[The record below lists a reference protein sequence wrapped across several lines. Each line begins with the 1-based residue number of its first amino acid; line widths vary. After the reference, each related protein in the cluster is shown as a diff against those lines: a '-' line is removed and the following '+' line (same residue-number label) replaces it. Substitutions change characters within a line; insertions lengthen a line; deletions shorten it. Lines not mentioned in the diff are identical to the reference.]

1 MVEYLKRRHLSPIY
15 GGNLIIPEKVDYF
28 VIEDEP
34 DVLHCGHVHKNGY
47 ALYRGTLVINSGT
60 FQDRTEYQI
69 KQGHVP
75 TPAIVPVY
83 EAKYGRLKSIDFKTS

>member
-1 MVEYLKRRHLSPIY
+1 MY

-28 VIEDEP
+28 VIEEEP

-47 ALYRGTLVINSGT
+47 ANYRGTLVINSGT
-60 FQDRTEYQI
+60 FQDRTEYQV

-83 EAKYGRLKSIDFKTS
+83 EAKYGKLKSIDFKSEV